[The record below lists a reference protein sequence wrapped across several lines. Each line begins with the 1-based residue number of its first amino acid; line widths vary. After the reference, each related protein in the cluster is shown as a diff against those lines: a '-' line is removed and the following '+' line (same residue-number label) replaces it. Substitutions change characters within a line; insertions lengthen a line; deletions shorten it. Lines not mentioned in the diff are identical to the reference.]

1 MRVSGHTA
9 HPERLDAALRGGTRR
24 AGDVTP
30 VKILIVDDDSDMRAT
45 YRRLFSPHADEFTL
59 LEAESIE
66 EGLSLLRREQ
76 PQCVL
81 LDYLLPDGNGISFI
95 ERWQDGRASAGYMD
109 DDRTAIVM
117 VTGQGSESTAAEAMK
132 RGAADY
138 ITKSAIDAGLFIRN
152 IRNAIERT
160 QLRNEVAHYQ
170 EKLERSYTALSE
182 FTHTASHD
190 LKAPLRH
197 IISYCELIRD
207 EFGEKMGHEGI
218 QYVTRLIVNARR
230 LQRLVD
236 DLLAYSEA
244 LDTIEEKTLV
254 NVNEVA
260 QEVLEF
266 LEESARECGATISV
280 EKLPVI
286 EAFPLRIKQLLQNLV
301 SNALKYRGPNTPNI
315 RLSCDTREREYLF
328 AVEDNGLGIEPEY
341 RDMIFEPFKRL
352 HSRDKVEGSG
362 LGLAICRK
370 IVDMHGGRLW
380 VEPCAGG
387 GSCFYFTI
395 PKAGA

>member
-1 MRVSGHTA
+1 MRVMGQTQHSEA
-9 HPERLDAALRGGTRR
+9 LAATLRGETRR
-24 AGDVTP
+24 PAEMTP
-30 VKILIVDDDSDMRAT
+30 VKILIVDDDEDMRAT
-45 YRRLFSPHADEFTL
+45 YRRLFSAHADEFSL
-59 LEAESIE
+59 LEAESIAA
-66 EGLSLLRREQ
+66 GLELLQRES

-81 LDYLLPDGNGISFI
+81 LDYMLPDGNGISFI
-95 ERWQDGRASAGYMD
+95 ERWQEGRASAGYMD

-244 LDTIEEKTLV
+244 LDTIEEKTAV
-254 NVNEVA
+254 NVHEIA

-266 LEESARECGATISV
+266 LEETARECGATIEV
-280 EKLPVI
+280 GRLPIV
-286 EAFPLRIKQLLQNLV
+286 AAYPLRIKQLLQNLV
-301 SNALKYRGPNTPNI
+301 SNALKYRSHDAPVI
-315 RLSCDTREREYLF
+315 RVSCEEREADYLF
-328 AVEDNGLGIEPEY
+328 SVEDNGLGIEPEY

-370 IVDMHGGRLW
+370 IVDMHGGKLW
-380 VEPCAGG
+380 VEPCPSG

-395 PKAGA
+395 PKAV